1 MPRRGFLNAP
11 DRGRWASAGQSGPS
25 AMRLLACAVS
35 LAVTLHPAGAIL
47 RAAPPPEAG
56 VSAPVESSS
65 VDEAY
70 EARLRELEE
79 KVVNLKEKVFRSKTR
94 LMLLKE
100 RLLNDVIAEA
110 RVVIRHKNDMG
121 SAFKPLAAIYY
132 LDGERIWFAD
142 PSSRVLE
149 TASELEVFNQNL
161 APGNHVLSVEMVYR
175 GDSPLFAYLKD
186 YEFKLRASYTFF
198 AAKGKITA
206 VRAMGYQ
213 KGDFTW
219 DLRERPSISFDTSQT
234 SYTASEAEKALES
247 QGVPAGGGPAGTGPG
262 RPDDATP
269 ANPPAPA
276 GPSSGSAPGSSG
288 AQP

>member
-1 MPRRGFLNAP
+1 MRRGTLNAP
-11 DRGRWASAGQSGPS
+11 DRGHARAPA
-25 AMRLLACAVS
+25 RLLRVAA
-35 LAVTLHPAGAIL
+35 LAVLLVLAQPLLGPRAA
-47 RAAPPPEAG
+47 AAPPP
-56 VSAPVESSS
+56 VEGETEPAVVSSS

-110 RVVIRHKNDMG
+110 RVVVRHRNDMG
-121 SAFKPLAAIYY
+121 SAFLPLAAIYY

-149 TASELEVFNQNL
+149 SAPELEVFNQNL

-175 GDSPLFAYLKD
+175 GDSSLFAYLKD

-206 VRAMGYQ
+206 VRAIGFQ
-213 KGDFTW
+213 RGDFTW

-234 SYTASEAEKALES
+234 SYTASEAEKALEG
-247 QGVPAGGGPAGTGPG
+247 QAPASGASESPSSGPPT
-262 RPDDATP
+262 
-269 ANPPAPA
+269 PPAP
-276 GPSSGSAPGSSG
+276 PAPSG
-288 AQP
+288 AKP

>member
-1 MPRRGFLNAP
+1 MRRGTLNAP
-11 DRGRWASAGQSGPS
+11 DRGPVPGGAGPDARPHRWL
-25 AMRLLACAVS
+25 RAVI
-35 LAVTLHPAGAIL
+35 LAVALPFAVAPAA
-47 RAAPPPEAG
+47 AAPPPAEADAG
-56 VSAPVESSS
+56 GAVVSSS

-70 EARLRELEE
+70 ESRLRELEE

-110 RVVIRHKNDMG
+110 RVVVRHRNDMG

-149 TASELEVFNQNL
+149 TAPELEVFNQNL

-175 GDSPLFAYLKD
+175 GDSSLFAYLKD

-206 VRAMGYQ
+206 VRAIGFQ
-213 KGDFTW
+213 RGDFTW
-219 DLRERPSISFDTSQT
+219 DLRERPSINFDTNQT
-234 SYTASEAEKALES
+234 SYTASEAEKALEG
-247 QGVPAGGGPAGTGPG
+247 QGVPSSGGG
-262 RPDDATP
+262 DTP
-269 ANPPAPA
+269 SSGPAPA
-276 GPSSGSAPGSSG
+276 PLAPPASPG